1 MKLISQNN
9 ALELSDLNPANSSH
23 TNTHGRDA
31 ASNLDHYA
39 NNKMSNRLGLFLL
52 LFGLLGFL
60 LWAGFAPL
68 DEGVPTEGVVNVEG
82 SHKVVQHLSGG
93 IVKALAVKEGQEVKA
108 GDVLLTLDDAVIKA
122 RHQEIKQHYMGLRAQ
137 ESRLIAEKT
146 GAKTIQ
152 FHEDLIKNQ
161 DDFYVQKHM
170 LNQSQLLQARQNVLS
185 AEVMAIQESI
195 QGQNAIIAGDEGVL
209 TSYRS
214 QLSLLNEQLNGIK
227 PLVQEGYAPRNQL
240 NELEQK
246 IAQTLGQI
254 ANTQANIIRS
264 RKTILELNQRMMV
277 RQQTE
282 KKEIDTEMAQVNL
295 AVQSDAEKFK
305 ALTEELGRISMIAP
319 ASGQVIGLQVHTLG
333 AVIQPG
339 QKIMDIVPMG
349 EPLIL
354 DAKIPPNLIDKVHA
368 GQDADVRFSTFANT
382 PQLLVEGK
390 VKTISKDLLTE
401 TVPNSDRVSQ
411 SYYLA
416 KVSITPD
423 GMRVLGDRKLQPGM
437 PVQVVIKT
445 GERTLLTY
453 LLHPLTKRIAASMKE
468 E

>member
-1 MKLISQNN
+1 MELISQKKSLKS
-9 ALELSDLNPANSSH
+9 AGSQIA
-23 TNTHGRDA
+23 DA
-31 ASNLDHYA
+31 VINLDSYA
-39 NNKMSNRLGLFLL
+39 NNKAPSRLGMLFL
-52 LFGLLGFL
+52 LFGLAGFL

-68 DEGVPTEGVVNVEG
+68 DEGVPTEGIVNVE
-82 SHKVVQHLSGG
+82 SNHKVVQHLSGG
-93 IVKALAVKEGQEVKA
+93 IVKTLAVKEGQEVKV
-108 GDVLLTLDDAVIKA
+108 GDVLLILDDSAIKA
-122 RHQEIKQHYMGLRAQ
+122 KYEEVKQHYMGLRAQ
-137 ESRLIAEKT
+137 ESRLIAEKA

-152 FHEDLIKNQ
+152 FHDDLIKNK

-185 AEVMAIQESI
+185 AEIMAIQESI
-195 QGQNAIIAGDEGVL
+195 QGQKALIDGDQGVL
-209 TSYRS
+209 NSYQS
-214 QLSLLNEQLNGIK
+214 QLLLLKEQLNGIK
-227 PLVQEGYAPRNQL
+227 ALVQQGYAPRNQQ
-240 NELEQK
+240 NDLEQK
-246 IAQTLGQI
+246 IAQNIGQI
-254 ANTQANIIRS
+254 ANTQASKLRS
-264 RKTILELNQRMMV
+264 KRAILELNQRMMI

-295 AVQSDAEKFK
+295 AVQSEAERFK
-305 ALTEELGRISMIAP
+305 ALAEELNRISIISP
-319 ASGQVIGLQVHTLG
+319 ASGQVIGLQVHTVG

-339 QKIMDIVPMG
+339 QKIMDIIPMG

-368 GQDADVRFSTFANT
+368 GQDADVRFSTFANS
-382 PQLLVEGK
+382 PQLLVDGK
-390 VKTISKDLLTE
+390 VKNISKDLLVEASTNPAHANE
-401 TVPNSDRVSQ
+401 

-416 KVSITPD
+416 KVSITSS
-423 GMRVLGDRKLQPGM
+423 GMKMLGKRKLQPGM

>member
-1 MKLISQNN
+1 MKLIAQQSMPDLTAVNSAANANYINGQN
-9 ALELSDLNPANSSH
+9 
-23 TNTHGRDA
+23 A
-31 ASNLDHYA
+31 ASNLDDYA
-39 NNKMSNRLGLFLL
+39 NNKTPNRLGLFLL
-52 LFGLLGFL
+52 LFGLTGFL

-93 IVKALAVKEGQEVKA
+93 IVKSLAVKEGQEVKA
-108 GDVLLTLDDAVIKA
+108 GDVLLTLDDAVTKA
-122 RHQEIKQHYMGLRAQ
+122 RYQEIKQHYMGLRAQ

-146 GAKTIQ
+146 GARTIQ
-152 FHEDLIKNQ
+152 FHDDLTRNN

-170 LNQSQLLQARQNVLS
+170 LNQSQLLTARQNVLS
-185 AEVMAIQESI
+185 AEIMAIQEAI

-209 TSYRS
+209 ISYQS

-246 IAQTLGQI
+246 VAQSIGQI
-254 ANTQANIIRS
+254 ANTKASITRS
-264 RKTILELNQRMMV
+264 RRTILELNQRMMV

-305 ALTEELGRISMIAP
+305 ALSEELGRTSMVAP
-319 ASGQVIGLQVHTLG
+319 ASGQVIGLQIHTVG

-368 GQDADVRFSTFANT
+368 GQDADVRFSTFAHT

-390 VKTISKDLLTE
+390 VKTISKDLVTE
-401 TVPNSDRVSQ
+401 NAPNADRV

-416 KVSITPD
+416 KVAITPE
-423 GMRVLGDRKLQPGM
+423 GLKVLGDRKLQPGM

>member
-1 MKLISQNN
+1 MEHTLQKQLLSMNDTPAISTVSKL
-9 ALELSDLNPANSSH
+9 DK
-23 TNTHGRDA
+23 
-31 ASNLDHYA
+31 YA
-39 NNKMSNRLGLFLL
+39 NNKATSSFGMLFLL
-52 LFGLLGFL
+52 VGLTGFV
-60 LWAGFAPL
+60 LWAAIAPL
-68 DEGVPTEGVVNVEG
+68 DEGVPTEGVVNIETN
-82 SHKVVQHLSGG
+82 HKVVQHLSGG
-93 IVKALAVKEGQEVKA
+93 IVKTIAVKEGQEVKA
-108 GDVLLTLDDAVIKA
+108 GDVLLSFDDAVIKA
-122 RHQEIKQHYMGLRAQ
+122 RYEEIKQHYMGLRAQ
-137 ESRLIAEKT
+137 ENRLIAEKT

-152 FHEDLIKNQ
+152 FHDDLIKNK

-185 AEVMAIQESI
+185 AETMAIQESI
-195 QGQNAIIAGDEGVL
+195 HGQKAQIEGYQGVL
-209 TSYRS
+209 ASYSS

-227 PLVQEGYAPRNQL
+227 ALVQEGYAPRNQQ

-246 IAQTLGQI
+246 IAQTIGQI
-254 ANTQANIIRS
+254 ANAEASISRS
-264 RKTILELNQRMMV
+264 KRSILELNQRMTV
-277 RQQTE
+277 LQQTE
-282 KKEIDTEMAQVNL
+282 KKEVDTEMAQVNL
-295 AVQSDAEKFK
+295 AVQSEAEKFK
-305 ALTEELGRISMIAP
+305 ALTEELNRISIISP
-319 ASGQVIGLQVHTLG
+319 VSGQVIGLQVHSAG

-339 QKIMDIVPMG
+339 QKIMDIIPAG

-382 PQLLVEGK
+382 PQLLVDGK
-390 VKTISKDLLTE
+390 VETISKDLLVEATGN
-401 TVPNSDRVSQ
+401 PVSTNA

-416 KVSITPD
+416 KISITPS
-423 GMRVLGDRKLQPGM
+423 GMKVLGKRTLQPGM

>member
-1 MKLISQNN
+1 
-9 ALELSDLNPANSSH
+9 
-23 TNTHGRDA
+23 
-31 ASNLDHYA
+31 
-39 NNKMSNRLGLFLL
+39 
-52 LFGLLGFL
+52 
-60 LWAGFAPL
+60 
-68 DEGVPTEGVVNVEG
+68 
-82 SHKVVQHLSGG
+82 
-93 IVKALAVKEGQEVKA
+93 
-108 GDVLLTLDDAVIKA
+108 
-122 RHQEIKQHYMGLRAQ
+122 
-137 ESRLIAEKT
+137 
-146 GAKTIQ
+146 
-152 FHEDLIKNQ
+152 
-161 DDFYVQKHM
+161 
-170 LNQSQLLQARQNVLS
+170 
-185 AEVMAIQESI
+185 
-195 QGQNAIIAGDEGVL
+195 
-209 TSYRS
+209 
-214 QLSLLNEQLNGIK
+214 
-227 PLVQEGYAPRNQL
+227 
-240 NELEQK
+240 
-246 IAQTLGQI
+246 
-254 ANTQANIIRS
+254 
-264 RKTILELNQRMMV
+264 
-277 RQQTE
+277 
-282 KKEIDTEMAQVNL
+282 MAQVNL

>member
-1 MKLISQNN
+1 MKLISQHNT
-9 ALELSDLNPANSSH
+9 LELAHLNQANFHSK
-23 TNTHGRDA
+23 DA
-31 ASNLDHYA
+31 ASNLDSYA
-39 NNKMSNRLGLFLL
+39 NNKTPHRLGLFLL
-52 LFGLLGFL
+52 LVGLAGFL

-68 DEGVPTEGVVNVEG
+68 DEGVPTEGVVNVE
-82 SHKVVQHLSGG
+82 SNHKVVQHLSGG

-122 RHQEIKQHYMGLRAQ
+122 RHQEVKQHYMGLRAQ
-137 ESRLIAEKT
+137 ESRLLAEKV
-146 GAKTIQ
+146 GAKNIQ
-152 FHEDLIKNQ
+152 FHEDLTNNK

-170 LNQSQLLQARQNVLS
+170 MNQSQLLQARQNVLS
-185 AEVMAIQESI
+185 AEIMAIQEAI
-195 QGQNAIIAGDEGVL
+195 QGQNAIIVGDEGVL
-209 TSYRS
+209 TSYQS
-214 QLSLLNEQLNGIK
+214 QLALLNEQLSGIK
-227 PLVQEGYAPRNQL
+227 PLVKEGYAPRNQL

-246 IAQTLGQI
+246 IAQNIGQV
-254 ANTQANIIRS
+254 ANTQANITRGK
-264 RKTILELNQRMMV
+264 RTILELNQRMMV

-295 AVQSDAEKFK
+295 AVQSEADKFK
-305 ALTEELGRISMIAP
+305 ALSEELGRISILAP
-319 ASGQVIGLQVHTLG
+319 ASGQVIGLQIHTIG

-390 VKTISKDLLTE
+390 VKTISKDLITE
-401 TVPNSDRVSQ
+401 NAQNADRV

-416 KVSITPD
+416 KVSITPE
-423 GMRVLGDRKLQPGM
+423 GMKVLGDRKLQPGM

>member
-1 MKLISQNN
+1 MELIAQKKMFKDADAQLKESVI
-9 ALELSDLNPANSSH
+9 DLNS
-23 TNTHGRDA
+23 
-31 ASNLDHYA
+31 YA
-39 NNKMSNRLGLFLL
+39 NNKSSSRFGLMFLL
-52 LFGLLGFL
+52 VGLAGFL

-68 DEGVPTEGVVNVEG
+68 DEGVPTEGIVNIENN
-82 SHKVVQHLSGG
+82 HKVVQHLSGG
-93 IVKALAVKEGQEVKA
+93 IVKSLAVSEGQEVKA
-108 GDVLLTLDDAVIKA
+108 GDILLTLDDAVINA
-122 RHQEIKQHYMGLRAQ
+122 RYEDVKQHYMGLRAQ

-161 DDFYVQKHM
+161 SDFYVQKHM
-170 LNQSQLLQARQNVLS
+170 LNQSQLLQARQNLLS
-185 AEVMAIQESI
+185 ADVMAIQEAI
-195 QGQNAIIAGDEGVL
+195 QGQKALIEGDQGVL
-209 TSYRS
+209 SSYQS
-214 QLSLLNEQLNGIK
+214 QLSLLKEQLNGIK
-227 PLVQEGYAPRNQL
+227 PLVQEGYAPRNQQ
-240 NELEQK
+240 NDLEQK
-246 IAQTLGQI
+246 IAQTIGQI
-254 ANTQANIIRS
+254 ANTQASILHSKRS
-264 RKTILELNQRMMV
+264 ILELNQRMTI

-282 KKEIDTEMAQVNL
+282 NKDINTEIAEVNL
-295 AVQSDAEKFK
+295 AVQSEAEKFK
-305 ALTEELGRISMIAP
+305 ALADELNRISIVAP
-319 ASGQVIGLQVHTLG
+319 ASGQVIGLQVHTVG

-339 QKIMDIVPMG
+339 QKIMDIIPIG

-368 GQDADVRFSTFANT
+368 GQDADVRFSTFANS

-390 VKTISKDLLTE
+390 VNTISKDLVVDSAANTGR
-401 TVPNSDRVSQ
+401 PNE

-416 KVSITPD
+416 KISITAS
-423 GMRVLGDRKLQPGM
+423 GMKVLGHRTLQPGM

>member
-1 MKLISQNN
+1 MKLIAQHNGLEGTDFNSNHAN
-9 ALELSDLNPANSSH
+9 AHNKDL
-23 TNTHGRDA
+23 
-31 ASNLDHYA
+31 ASNLDNYA
-39 NNKMSNRLGLFLL
+39 NNKTPHRIGLFLL
-52 LFGLLGFL
+52 LFGLAGFL

-68 DEGVPTEGVVNVEG
+68 DEGVPTDGVVNVE
-82 SHKVVQHLSGG
+82 SNHKVVQHLSGG
-93 IVKALAVKEGQEVKA
+93 IVKALAVKEGQEVRA

-122 RHQEIKQHYMGLRAQ
+122 RYQEVKQHYMGLRAQ
-137 ESRLIAEKT
+137 ESRLLAEKI
-146 GAKTIQ
+146 GLKNIQ
-152 FHEDLIKNQ
+152 FHDDLTTNKA
-161 DDFYVQKHM
+161 DFYVQKHM
-170 LNQSQLLQARQNVLS
+170 MNQSQLLQARQNVLS
-185 AEVMAIQESI
+185 AEIMAIQESI

-209 TSYRS
+209 TSYQS

-246 IAQTLGQI
+246 IAQNIGQI
-254 ANTQANIIRS
+254 ANTQASITRS
-264 RKTILELNQRMMV
+264 RRTILELNQRMMV

-295 AVQSDAEKFK
+295 AVQSEAEKFK
-305 ALTEELGRISMIAP
+305 ALSEELGRISIVAP
-319 ASGQVIGLQVHTLG
+319 VSGQVIGLQIHTLG

-349 EPLIL
+349 EALIL
-354 DAKIPPNLIDKVHA
+354 DAKIPPNLIDKVHT

-390 VKTISKDLLTE
+390 VKTISKDLITE
-401 TVPNSDRVSQ
+401 NAQNADRV

-416 KVSITPD
+416 KISITPE
-423 GMRVLGDRKLQPGM
+423 GMKKLGDRQLQPGM